1 MAFEPY
7 EQFKQRAMERDV
19 RMGLGLAPD
28 SVYQLQYEDYV
39 LGGPNHKEIN
49 VDLRTQK
56 PVLSSSQDQ
65 KKTNYIIPP
74 QNQQQP
80 KTEGEQAYDRLKKFF
95 GGIIADPNWIQN
107 TPAFNTY
114 GGR

>member
-7 EQFKQRAMERDV
+7 EQFKQRAMERDI
-19 RMGLGLAPD
+19 RMGLGPSPE

-49 VDLRTQK
+49 VDLSEQR
-56 PVLSSSQDQ
+56 PVLQSSRQQ
-65 KKTNYIIPP
+65 KKTEYVIPP
-74 QNQQQP
+74 QNQQQSR
-80 KTEGEQAYDRLKKFF
+80 TEGEQAYDRLKSLF
-95 GGIIADPNWIQN
+95 GGILADPKWIQN
-107 TPAFNTY
+107 TPAFNIY

>member
-7 EQFKQRAMERDV
+7 EQFKQRAMERDI
-19 RMGLGLAPD
+19 RMGLGPSPE
-28 SVYQLQYEDYV
+28 SVYQLAYEDYV
-39 LGGPNHKEIN
+39 LGPNRREIN
-49 VDLRTQK
+49 VEFSDKK
-56 PVLSSSQDQ
+56 PVLPSSQQQ

>member
-1 MAFEPY
+1 MAVPY
-7 EQFKQRAMERDV
+7 EQFKQNAIARDIK
-19 RMGLGLAPD
+19 MGLGQAPD
-28 SVYQLQYEDYV
+28 YVYQLQYEDFV
-39 LGGPNHKEIN
+39 LGPNHKGIN
-49 VDLRTQK
+49 VDFSSQR
-56 PVLSSSQDQ
+56 PVLPPSQEQ

-74 QNQQQP
+74 QNQQQS

-95 GGIIADPNWIQN
+95 GGVIADPNWIQN